1 MTTTVPNVRL
11 LAQCGVFRRERG
23 DLLEQ
28 PDDQLSRREIARHIL
43 RPEFEVASLPNLSEF
58 VNLYRGAQARIPD
71 NGSSF
76 IPALD
81 YRSFVGFALAPEFLK
96 LQQHA

>member
-1 MTTTVPNVRL
+1 MTTTVPNARL

-28 PDDQLSRREIARHIL
+28 DDQLSRREIARHIL
-43 RPEFEVASLPNLSEF
+43 RPEFEVASIPNLSEF

-81 YRSFVGFALAPEFLK
+81 CRSFVGFPLVPEFLK
-96 LQQHA
+96 LEQHA